1 MSGLQLQDEDLAF
14 EEQFAIK
21 ASELLDKLKDKDV
34 AGAVA
39 LIQELQRIRDESL
52 YQEIGRLTRA
62 LHEAIKNFQIETKGA
77 SPDSEMEHAS
87 DRLAYVVEMTA
98 KAANKTMDLVE
109 VSMPISES
117 ISAEADELS
126 QEWQRFL
133 RKELKPQ
140 EFRDLTQRV
149 AGFLENTSKSSR
161 QLNGHLSDILL
172 AQDFQDLTGQVINRV
187 TDLVT
192 DVEARLVKLVAM
204 AGHVDQITGIEHGEI
219 IIEKPVHD
227 PLKGEGPQLNADEKA
242 HVVSSQDDVDDLL
255 SSLGF

>member
-14 EEQFAIK
+14 EEHFTAK
-21 ASELLDKLKDKDV
+21 ASELLERLKEKDV
-34 AGAVA
+34 AGAVS

-62 LHEAIKNFQIETKGA
+62 LHEAIKNFQIETK
-77 SPDSEMEHAS
+77 SNNPNSEMEHAS

-98 KAANKTMDLVE
+98 RAANKTMDLVE
-109 VSMPISES
+109 MSMPLSES
-117 ISAEADELS
+117 IAAEAEELN

-140 EFRDLTQRV
+140 EFRELTHRV
-149 AGFLENTSKSSR
+149 ASFLEASGKNSR
-161 QLNGHLSDILL
+161 QLNSHLSDILL

-187 TDLVT
+187 TERVT
-192 DVEARLVKLVAM
+192 DVESRLVKLVAM

-219 IIEKPVHD
+219 NIEKPAHD
-227 PLKGEGPQLNADEKA
+227 PLKGEGPQINAAKEA
-242 HVVSSQDDVDDLL
+242 GVVSSQDDVDDLL